1 MAAKIEKLN
10 ISEVIAF
17 ISKFC
22 YKLAKNRI
30 SKAYTFYLFILLK
43 WLNKNIDLSKFNFN
57 IFSII
62 LKMDTIDNELSNIL
76 VIYLL

>member
-1 MAAKIEKLN
+1 MAAKTEKLN

-17 ISKFC
+17 ISKFY
-22 YKLAKNRI
+22 YKLVKNRI